1 MTRYLADT
9 VKNLTVTG
17 PSARF
22 TYRRSGPRGGVPL
35 VLLNRFRG
43 TIDWWDPEFLDYLS
57 AEHDVIV
64 FDNIGIGHTTGQPG
78 DSVEHFADG
87 AIEFIQALGLSQV
100 DLLGWSLGGI
110 VAQHVTL
117 RRPELVRKLI
127 VAGSSPGSPVPG
139 APPMGE
145 KVRKI
150 MAKPGG
156 GDEEDLLYL
165 FFPETHRG
173 RAAGREH
180 LAKVA
185 PRLATGIRAISDV
198 AGKGQLVAV
207 AKLQSIPFEQ
217 TRANLESIKQP
228 VLYANGTQDVMLP
241 AIASYVAV
249 QHLDCAVLVLY
260 SDAGHGFLF
269 QHAKA
274 FTTQVNNFLAE
285 APA

>member
-1 MTRYLADT
+1 MTAYLADT
-9 VKNLTVTG
+9 AETLTVTA

-22 TYRRSGPRGGVPL
+22 TYRRTGPRGGVPL

-43 TIDWWDPEFLDYLS
+43 TIDWWDPEFLDYL
-57 AEHDVIV
+57 AADHDVIV

-87 AIEFIQALGLSQV
+87 AIEFIHALGLSQV

-127 VAGSSPGSPVPG
+127 GAGSSPGSPVPG
-139 APPMGE
+139 APPMGD
-145 KVRKI
+145 KVRQI

-156 GDEEDLLYL
+156 GDDEDLLYL
-165 FFPETHRG
+165 FFPETDRG

-185 PRLATGIRAISDV
+185 PRLATGIRTISDA

-228 VLYANGTQDVMLP
+228 VLYANGAQDVMLP
-241 AIASYVAV
+241 ALASYVAV
-249 QHLDCAVLVLY
+249 QHLDSAVLVLY

-274 FTTQVNNFLAE
+274 FATQVNNFLAE
-285 APA
+285 AHA